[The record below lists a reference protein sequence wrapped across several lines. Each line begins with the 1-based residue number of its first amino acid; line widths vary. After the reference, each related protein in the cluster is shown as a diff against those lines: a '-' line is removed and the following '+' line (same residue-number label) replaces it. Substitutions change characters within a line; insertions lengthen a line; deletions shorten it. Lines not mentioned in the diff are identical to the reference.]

1 MASFKIS
8 KKTCSKVSRI
18 KNAGTK
24 PCKASLGGGGS
35 LREALHA
42 AYMGEYLDLRYR
54 KCLAICSFVLVNT
67 FSPVEGGIFVWFS
80 FEKNTAQK
88 IPRTQNSNISSDL
101 I

>member
-1 MASFKIS
+1 MQ
-8 KKTCSKVSRI
+8 VLNLVR
-18 KNAGTK
+18 
-24 PCKASLGGGGS
+24 LVWGGS

-88 IPRTQNSNISSDL
+88 IPRTQNSNIFKLPKST
-101 I
+101 